1 MDGYGPCGWTW
12 TLAVLLLIFICRLIS
27 FRRRRRPRPHKSSS
41 FPASK
46 ASLSAPGIISDSDL
60 KNLMEDL
67 DENNSSSTSA
77 SNINIWENVVD
88 RSCNSISYVAK
99 CCKSKDGVGPLKYLS
114 VTTFEDCSVD
124 LLLDF
129 YMDYDYRMQ
138 WDKTFVHH
146 QQLQL
151 DHASS
156 TEFGLTIKK
165 FTFLTPREYVLAW
178 KLWQGTDG
186 SFYCFSKECE
196 HPLAP
201 RNRKNVRVAVFR
213 SGWRIRKVP
222 GRNACEI
229 RMVHQEDAGLN
240 VEMAKLAF
248 AKGIWSYVYKMDD
261 ALRKYSVKK
270 QHQLSSIAGARL
282 CIQKVPAEFEVRDDS
297 ISRVDEAVPGDNQR
311 LGNCRSN
318 KTKLRRMPSSKVIAN
333 GLVLLGGAI
342 CLSRGHSSLG
352 SKVAMAYLLSK
363 LTKRASLDLS
373 WKEIDQSATEAQSL
387 MKFKSSLV
395 NADPALSNWNP
406 ATPPCTGE
414 RSNWAGVLCYN
425 GYVWGLQ
432 LERMNLGGQIDV
444 DALQPLRY
452 MRAVS
457 FMGNSFVV
465 PMPDWKKVGAIKA
478 LYLSDNQFSGQIPA
492 DAFKGM
498 YSLKKVH
505 LANNRF
511 TGPLPTSLES
521 PKLIELRL
529 DGNQFTGAIP
539 KISSEN
545 LKLLNVSNNRLEGP
559 IPSALSAMDPASFT
573 GNTALCGEPLTTL
586 CDPILYPPAAPIAQS
601 QSQLPI
607 ALLVACIVVG
617 LILIILLIILL
628 RWRRRGSQ
636 TPQLGKPIDVEKNSN
651 NINLNAVAVAVPA
664 AASTSASA
672 AGGHNIE
679 TNNNNHQVIGTPGRR
694 SDQHQPGK
702 LSFVDEKRQKFDLQ
716 DLMRASAEV
725 LGSGNFGASY
735 KAVLVDGEAL
745 VVKRFKQMNGIA
757 REDFHEHMRRLGRLK
772 HPNLLPLVAYLY
784 RKEEKLLVSDF
795 VTNGSLATL
804 LHGKHSGVLKWSSRL
819 KIIKG
824 VAKGLIYL
832 QNEVPTLS
840 VPHGHLKSS
849 NVLLDEDYNPL
860 LMDYALLPVVNAS
873 HVHHVLL
880 AYKSPEYAQH
890 GRITKK
896 TDVWCLGTLI
906 LETLTGRYLAHGT
919 SADLAAWIN
928 GIAGEEESRVFDR
941 QMEGGASASSRN
953 QMEKMLQIGISCCKE
968 DADKRW
974 DLDEAARQIDLIQH
988 DDD

>member
-1 MDGYGPCGWTW
+1 MARGAQA
-12 TLAVLLLIFICRLIS
+12 AVRPKSPPHYSTIIF
-27 FRRRRRPRPHKSSS
+27 PRFCFVVIVHFLVCSSS
-41 FPASK
+41 CWAQDE
-46 ASLSAPGIISDSDL
+46 SA
-60 KNLMEDL
+60 
-67 DENNSSSTSA
+67 
-77 SNINIWENVVD
+77 
-88 RSCNSISYVAK
+88 
-99 CCKSKDGVGPLKYLS
+99 
-114 VTTFEDCSVD
+114 
-124 LLLDF
+124 
-129 YMDYDYRMQ
+129 
-138 WDKTFVHH
+138 
-146 QQLQL
+146 
-151 DHASS
+151 
-156 TEFGLTIKK
+156 
-165 FTFLTPREYVLAW
+165 
-178 KLWQGTDG
+178 
-186 SFYCFSKECE
+186 KE
-196 HPLAP
+196 
-201 RNRKNVRVAVFR
+201 
-213 SGWRIRKVP
+213 
-222 GRNACEI
+222 
-229 RMVHQEDAGLN
+229 
-240 VEMAKLAF
+240 
-248 AKGIWSYVYKMDD
+248 
-261 ALRKYSVKK
+261 
-270 QHQLSSIAGARL
+270 
-282 CIQKVPAEFEVRDDS
+282 AE
-297 ISRVDEAVPGDNQR
+297 A
-311 LGNCRSN
+311 
-318 KTKLRRMPSSKVIAN
+318 
-333 GLVLLGGAI
+333 
-342 CLSRGHSSLG
+342 
-352 SKVAMAYLLSK
+352 
-363 LTKRASLDLS
+363 
-373 WKEIDQSATEAQSL
+373 L
-387 MKFKSSLV
+387 MKFKSALV
-395 NADPALSNWNP
+395 NAEAALSNWNP
-406 ATPPCTGE
+406 TTPPCTGE
-414 RSNWAGVLCYN
+414 RGNWAGVLCYN

-444 DALQPLRY
+444 DALQPLLY

-457 FMGNSFVV
+457 FMGNNFAG

-478 LYLSDNQFSGQIPA
+478 LYLSDNQFSGQMPA

-505 LANNRF
+505 LSNNRF
-511 TGPLPTSLES
+511 SGPLPTSLES

-559 IPSALSAMDPASFT
+559 IPSALSAMDPASFA
-573 GNTALCGEPLTTL
+573 GNTALCGEPLATP
-586 CDPILYPPAAPIAQS
+586 CDPVLYPPAPPVASSKAPVG
-601 QSQLPI
+601 
-607 ALLVACIVVG
+607 LLVACVVVG
-617 LILIILLIILL
+617 LILILLLILFLL
-628 RWRRRGSQ
+628 RRRRSSQ
-636 TPQLGKPIDVEKNSN
+636 TPQLGKPIDVEKNDIISNNNNN
-651 NINLNAVAVAVPA
+651 NINTFPE
-664 AASTSASA
+664 
-672 AGGHNIE
+672 AGGHAAAE
-679 TNNNNHQVIGTPGRR
+679 TNVVMMGTPTRK

-804 LHGKHSGVLKWSSRL
+804 LHGKHSGVLKWGTRL

-832 QNEVPTLS
+832 QNEVPTLT

-849 NVLLDEDYNPL
+849 NVLLDGDYNPL
-860 LMDYALLPVVNAS
+860 LMDYALLPVVNSS

-919 SADLAAWIN
+919 STDLAAWIN
-928 GIAGEEESRVFDR
+928 GIAAEDDSRVFDKG
-941 QMEGGASASSRN
+941 MEAGSRT

-974 DLDEAARQIDLIQH
+974 DLDEAARQIDHIQY
-988 DDD
+988 DD

>member
-67 DENNSSSTSA
+67 DENSSSSSA

-88 RSCNSISYVAK
+88 RSCNSISYTAK

-201 RNRKNVRVAVFR
+201 KNRKNVRVAVYR

-248 AKGIWSYVYKMDD
+248 AKGIWSYVCKMDD

-282 CIQKVPAEFEVRDDS
+282 CIQKVPAEFEVRDDR
-297 ISRVDEAVPGDNQR
+297 ISRVDEAVPAGNQR

-363 LTKRASLDLS
+363 LTKR
-373 WKEIDQSATEAQSL
+373 
-387 MKFKSSLV
+387 
-395 NADPALSNWNP
+395 
-406 ATPPCTGE
+406 
-414 RSNWAGVLCYN
+414 
-425 GYVWGLQ
+425 
-432 LERMNLGGQIDV
+432 GQ
-444 DALQPLRY
+444 
-452 MRAVS
+452 
-457 FMGNSFVV
+457 
-465 PMPDWKKVGAIKA
+465 GA
-478 LYLSDNQFSGQIPA
+478 
-492 DAFKGM
+492 AFK
-498 YSLKKVH
+498 
-505 LANNRF
+505 
-511 TGPLPTSLES
+511 
-521 PKLIELRL
+521 
-529 DGNQFTGAIP
+529 
-539 KISSEN
+539 
-545 LKLLNVSNNRLEGP
+545 
-559 IPSALSAMDPASFT
+559 
-573 GNTALCGEPLTTL
+573 
-586 CDPILYPPAAPIAQS
+586 
-601 QSQLPI
+601 
-607 ALLVACIVVG
+607 
-617 LILIILLIILL
+617 
-628 RWRRRGSQ
+628 
-636 TPQLGKPIDVEKNSN
+636 
-651 NINLNAVAVAVPA
+651 
-664 AASTSASA
+664 
-672 AGGHNIE
+672 
-679 TNNNNHQVIGTPGRR
+679 
-694 SDQHQPGK
+694 
-702 LSFVDEKRQKFDLQ
+702 
-716 DLMRASAEV
+716 
-725 LGSGNFGASY
+725 
-735 KAVLVDGEAL
+735 
-745 VVKRFKQMNGIA
+745 
-757 REDFHEHMRRLGRLK
+757 
-772 HPNLLPLVAYLY
+772 
-784 RKEEKLLVSDF
+784 
-795 VTNGSLATL
+795 
-804 LHGKHSGVLKWSSRL
+804 
-819 KIIKG
+819 
-824 VAKGLIYL
+824 
-832 QNEVPTLS
+832 
-840 VPHGHLKSS
+840 
-849 NVLLDEDYNPL
+849 
-860 LMDYALLPVVNAS
+860 
-873 HVHHVLL
+873 
-880 AYKSPEYAQH
+880 
-890 GRITKK
+890 
-896 TDVWCLGTLI
+896 
-906 LETLTGRYLAHGT
+906 
-919 SADLAAWIN
+919 
-928 GIAGEEESRVFDR
+928 
-941 QMEGGASASSRN
+941 
-953 QMEKMLQIGISCCKE
+953 KE
-968 DADKRW
+968 DSNS
-974 DLDEAARQIDLIQH
+974 
-988 DDD
+988 

>member
-1 MDGYGPCGWTW
+1 MARGAQAAVRPKSPHHHYSIIFPRFSFVVIVHF
-12 TLAVLLLIFICRLIS
+12 LALC
-27 FRRRRRPRPHKSSS
+27 SS
-41 FPASK
+41 
-46 ASLSAPGIISDSDL
+46 
-60 KNLMEDL
+60 
-67 DENNSSSTSA
+67 
-77 SNINIWENVVD
+77 
-88 RSCNSISYVAK
+88 C
-99 CCKSKDGVGPLKYLS
+99 
-114 VTTFEDCSVD
+114 
-124 LLLDF
+124 
-129 YMDYDYRMQ
+129 
-138 WDKTFVHH
+138 
-146 QQLQL
+146 
-151 DHASS
+151 
-156 TEFGLTIKK
+156 
-165 FTFLTPREYVLAW
+165 LA
-178 KLWQGTDG
+178 Q
-186 SFYCFSKECE
+186 
-196 HPLAP
+196 
-201 RNRKNVRVAVFR
+201 
-213 SGWRIRKVP
+213 
-222 GRNACEI
+222 
-229 RMVHQEDAGLN
+229 
-240 VEMAKLAF
+240 
-248 AKGIWSYVYKMDD
+248 
-261 ALRKYSVKK
+261 
-270 QHQLSSIAGARL
+270 
-282 CIQKVPAEFEVRDDS
+282 
-297 ISRVDEAVPGDNQR
+297 
-311 LGNCRSN
+311 
-318 KTKLRRMPSSKVIAN
+318 
-333 GLVLLGGAI
+333 
-342 CLSRGHSSLG
+342 
-352 SKVAMAYLLSK
+352 
-363 LTKRASLDLS
+363 
-373 WKEIDQSATEAQSL
+373 DQSATEAQAL

-395 NADPALSNWNP
+395 NADPTLSNWNP

-457 FMGNSFVV
+457 FMGNTFVG

-559 IPSALSAMDPASFT
+559 IPSALSAMDPDSFT
-573 GNTALCGEPLTTL
+573 GNTALCGEPLPTL

-607 ALLVACIVVG
+607 ALLVACIV
-617 LILIILLIILL
+617 
-628 RWRRRGSQ
+628 
-636 TPQLGKPIDVEKNSN
+636 
-651 NINLNAVAVAVPA
+651 
-664 AASTSASA
+664 
-672 AGGHNIE
+672 
-679 TNNNNHQVIGTPGRR
+679 VIGTPGRR

-968 DADKRW
+968 DADRRW